1 MSLGR
6 NKRGVELSTLAEI
19 LLIII
24 ATSLIITV
32 FTVASSRADEK
43 TSENLCRGFN
53 ALRFGSEIQT
63 PVGNINIAPRACK
76 TINKEEDAPSK
87 DYINHINGQ
96 KAGAMAEVRD
106 LMARCWWMWLEGN
119 QQNMFQS
126 KWYNL
131 QNGCFICYTFS
142 IDKNAGGISYQ
153 EFANS
158 LNAPYYAVDSSDR
171 CAPAGQGGKCMA
183 SCNKNSDFLKEVA
196 STRCKQGLK
205 CCVDADECENKGGSC
220 EPRQKHVS
228 YDKWQCK
235 SGSCYIKEEYM
246 ASYLDYIQGTKG
258 VSGGAGRVLFG
269 DNEGFKSGLKYA
281 ITFVSPGKSFWF
293 DTAAGLLTTAAGTT
307 ITIAGV
313 VSGVG
318 TIPTL
323 VLIGTT
329 LYSGAVTRES
339 GSFNDINYIIVSKF
353 DTVSDKCA
361 VELGVGENN

>member
-6 NKRGVELSTLAEI
+6 NKRGIELSTLAEI
-19 LLIII
+19 LLIVI
-24 ATSLIITV
+24 ATSFIIT
-32 FTVASSRADEK
+32 FLTVTSARADEK
-43 TSENLCRGFN
+43 TSENLCRGLN
-53 ALRFGSEIQT
+53 AWRFGTEIET
-63 PVGNINIAPRACK
+63 PVGNVNLVPRACK
-76 TINKEEDAPSK
+76 TINKKDVPSK
-87 DYINHINGQ
+87 DYINHVNGQ

-126 KWYNL
+126 EWYNL

-142 IDKNAGGISYQ
+142 VDKDAKAISYQ
-153 EFANS
+153 EFAAS

-183 SCNKNSDFLKEVA
+183 YCDKNSDFSKEVA

-205 CCVDADECENKGGSC
+205 CCVDANECENKGGSC
-220 EPRQKHVS
+220 EPRGNYVS

-235 SGSCYIKEEYM
+235 SGNCYIKEEHM

-281 ITFVSPGKSFWF
+281 VTFVSPGTSFGF
-293 DTAAGLLTTAAGTT
+293 DTAAGIITTATGATLT
-307 ITIAGV
+307 VMGV
-313 VSGVG
+313 ASGIG

-329 LYSGAVTRES
+329 LYSGAVTHES
-339 GSFNDINYIIVSKF
+339 GSFNDINYIMVSKY

-361 VELGVGENN
+361 VEAGVGENN